1 MAESVFPLTLDDT
14 SPTIAYAPFADTFGL
29 PNLTAGWNPYYTDS
43 GFSTDSGPSS
53 SSSGV
58 SNIGNGTSL
67 HVTAHDGAQFA
78 IRWNGT
84 DISIYGTVTAPSSS
98 AFTYSVSL
106 DGTST
111 TNYISSI
118 SQVPSVNTASTD
130 ILAQF
135 ANLTDTSH
143 EVVLTVHIPGMS
155 SKAGT
160 TNLDAVV
167 AFDRAVID
175 MDGSGSQATPTSS
188 QLPPATSTPTTTSVP
203 DNLISYRGQ
212 WSYEPG
218 LLPDSP
224 SSAFH
229 TSTSVGDTAYV
240 NFNGTAVTLAG
251 LTTPSSGRYNITLD
265 NTSYS
270 TLSARSSF
278 TASAPTIL
286 FYASDLD
293 PEAMHSLEITNAG
306 PAVGEETS
314 YLVVL
319 AGGVN
324 VTTLTPPG
332 PAATPVGATSTSS
345 SLARGTVA
353 AITIGATLAV
363 IAVIGLV
370 AMLVLWRR
378 RITRRKQ
385 SFIENPQV
393 GYWRTNWRR
402 WLGPG
407 PTQPEYAH
415 GPGAGTEKH
424 DMWEDGRR
432 RSRTGVL
439 NIGMYRDDDEKMEG
453 DVERGQAKGKAVTRP
468 RHASQN
474 SDGSFSIELPEL
486 SSTPLEYPPHP
497 FPSTPQPLSLM
508 SQISTVPRVAPSTSP
523 RSARPRGPRDM
534 HGRDSSRGI
543 LLSEAI
549 SPMSE
554 DEGED
559 DIPALR
565 VEFAQEQRRPER
577 RTERYLSAGGLSLP
591 HSLMQALS
599 RSRDAEDE
607 NGAGPSGESRPST
620 FLSFLDFSSSSSSSV
635 SGGRS
640 RSLRRSAS
648 NSRSNSTRSSRKS
661 RRNTGSERSTNST
674 APPERRMSLG
684 LSMTVGGGPTA
695 SRPSLTPDISLRV
708 VPLPPPVAIPSD
720 VHPRDVSFVS
730 ETDPDQMGMPSPT
743 DSLPLTMS
751 EIHFRHSVH
760 STTSH
765 VTESRRTSAIRSSN
779 PHPPHPPLP
788 MMPSSS
794 SPPSPIAGTHTRD
807 GSQVIRSTIVQKLM
821 GLPVTDSTAST
832 PAVTPTTAT
841 VPRSPAAPPEPG
853 PSTSGT
859 PATSSL
865 GHRTG
870 FSFSLGRHR

>member
-1 MAESVFPLTLDDT
+1 MSPSVAHARSTFPSGHDNPLLHHL
-14 SPTIAYAPFADTFGL
+14 FCC
-29 PNLTAGWNPYYTDS
+29 LTA
-43 GFSTDSGPSS
+43 
-53 SSSGV
+53 
-58 SNIGNGTSL
+58 
-67 HVTAHDGAQFA
+67 
-78 IRWNGT
+78 
-84 DISIYGTVTAPSSS
+84 
-98 AFTYSVSL
+98 
-106 DGTST
+106 
-111 TNYISSI
+111 
-118 SQVPSVNTASTD
+118 
-130 ILAQF
+130 
-135 ANLTDTSH
+135 
-143 EVVLTVHIPGMS
+143 VLTH
-155 SKAGT
+155 
-160 TNLDAVV
+160 
-167 AFDRAVID
+167 FD
-175 MDGSGSQATPTSS
+175 SQATPTSS
-188 QLPPATSTPTTTSVP
+188 QLPSATSIPTTTSVP

-278 TASAPTIL
+278 TASTPTIL

-363 IAVIGLV
+363 IAAIGLV

-393 GYWRTNWRR
+393 GYWRANWRR

-407 PTQPEYAH
+407 STQPEYAH

-453 DVERGQAKGKAVTRP
+453 DVERGQAKGKAVARP

-508 SQISTVPRVAPSTSP
+508 SQISTVPRVAPSTSL

-760 STTSH
+760 SATSH

-788 MMPSSS
+788 VMSSSS
-794 SPPSPIAGTHTRD
+794 SPSSPIAGTHTRD

-841 VPRSPAAPPEPG
+841 VPSSPPAPPEPG